1 MHSLA
6 RMRRAEHASAGR
18 GKARLWLLLLCM
30 LSVRMQRQADA
41 AMTASPAA
49 AAQQAYSFATQTV
62 QSRDGTAARL
72 LRSRP
77 KTTQTT
83 TSMTHTCWHAGSVAE
98 TVVAVAANKP
108 TLTCL
113 GHAVQPAGS
122 AQNSPNY
129 HAMMRSSSSCSYRRQ
144 VDSHTVQSY
153 GAAKDR
159 VHVACTACKCQAK
172 ACAGL
177 AHAVMASP
185 AVCCGNCNRS
195 LSRSGNACCSCRC

>member
-1 MHSLA
+1 MHALSTN
-6 RMRRAEHASAGR
+6 AEA
-18 GKARLWLLLLCM
+18 
-30 LSVRMQRQADA
+30 QADA

-153 GAAKDR
+153 GGKGPSACS
-159 VHVACTACKCQAK
+159 VHSMQVPGKGMRGT
-172 ACAGL
+172 GT
-177 AHAVMASP
+177 
-185 AVCCGNCNRS
+185 CCHGE
-195 LSRSGNACCSCRC
+195 SGCVLRQLQSQP